1 MPASFSVRLA
11 TQPDIPTLHALID
24 SSVRILQA
32 NDYTSTQI
40 EGALG
45 TVLGLDTQL
54 LADQTYFVAETSDSS
69 GTKTIV
75 ACGGWS
81 KRKTLL
87 RSDHAAPPQ
96 HPLLHPP
103 THAAH
108 IHPTFVHPH
117 SARRRLR

>member
-1 MPASFSVRLA
+1 MPATFHVRLA
-11 TQPDIPTLHALID
+11 TNADIPTLHALID

-32 NDYTSTQI
+32 NDYTPAQL

-75 ACGGWS
+75 ACGGWRKS
-81 KRKTLL
+81 KNPFR
-87 RSDHAAPPQ
+87 RG
-96 HPLLHPP
+96 HPP
-103 THAAH
+103 PPEPRLPDP
-108 IHPTFVHPH
+108 PTPP
-117 SARRRLR
+117 RQK

>member
-32 NDYTSTQI
+32 NDYTPAQI

-54 LADQTYFVAETSDSS
+54 LADQTYFVAETTDTS

-75 ACGGWS
+75 ACGGWGQN
-81 KRKTLL
+81 KKLFR
-87 RSDHAAPPQ
+87 RDHPPPPPPPILPPAPP
-96 HPLLHPP
+96 PP
-103 THAAH
+103 
-108 IHPTFVHPH
+108 P
-117 SARRRLR
+117 